1 MSQPFPV
8 QNSTLSANAL
18 AELVY
23 QEYPLRSFPV
33 CKFWRKG
40 MADTYRIE
48 AGNQL
53 FFLKVS
59 MASRR
64 SRKDVDEEVRLLLH
78 LARGGVG
85 VAVPIESINGRYVLA
100 LPALEGERYAVLFEG
115 AKGTEGTT
123 DLHRRELGR
132 MVARMH
138 QCADSLD
145 PPYDRDCLE
154 LEHLLDDNLACIEAF
169 MAHRPEDYEI
179 IARIAKYAKEVVTV
193 ALPRRNPEHGICHGD
208 LHGGDVLYSPE
219 GVPVI
224 FDFDSSGCGWRALD
238 IAVFGGSSDWMDTNQ
253 ETEVRRQREIAQF
266 LDGYTSVRELS
277 SGELEVLKLDSAV
290 HHIFLMGLALR
301 YWSNRDGWY
310 WADDSFIDWHMK
322 WFRHWIEHHSI

>member
-1 MSQPFPV
+1 MSQLFPV

-23 QEYPLRSFPV
+23 QEYPLQGSPI

-85 VAVPIESINGRYVLA
+85 VSAPIESIDGRYVLA
-100 LPALEGERYAVLFEG
+100 LPAPEGERYAVLFAG
-115 AKGTEGTT
+115 AKETEGTT

-132 MVARMH
+132 MVAAMH
-138 QCADSLD
+138 QCADGLE
-145 PPYDRDCLE
+145 PPYDRDCFE
-154 LEHLLDDNLACIEAF
+154 LEHLVDDSLACIEPL
-169 MAHRPEDYEI
+169 MLNRREDYEI
-179 IARIAKYAKEVVTV
+179 IARIAQLAKAVVT
-193 ALPRRNPEHGICHGD
+193 ATLPRRNPEHG
-208 LHGGDVLYSPE
+208 V
-219 GVPVI
+219 
-224 FDFDSSGCGWRALD
+224 
-238 IAVFGGSSDWMDTNQ
+238 
-253 ETEVRRQREIAQF
+253 
-266 LDGYTSVRELS
+266 
-277 SGELEVLKLDSAV
+277 
-290 HHIFLMGLALR
+290 
-301 YWSNRDGWY
+301 
-310 WADDSFIDWHMK
+310 
-322 WFRHWIEHHSI
+322 

>member
-1 MSQPFPV
+1 MSLLFPV

-18 AELVY
+18 AELARR
-23 QEYPLRSFPV
+23 EYPLQGPPV

-48 AGNQL
+48 AGSQL
-53 FFLKVS
+53 FFLKVY
-59 MASRR
+59 MAARR

-85 VAVPIESINGRYVLA
+85 VSVPIESINGRYILA
-100 LPALEGERYAVLFEG
+100 LSAPEGERYAVLFEG

-123 DLHRRELGR
+123 GQHQRELGR
-132 MVARMH
+132 MVAAMH
-138 QCADSLD
+138 QCADRLEPS
-145 PPYDRDCLE
+145 YDRDCFE
-154 LEHLLDDNLACIEAF
+154 LEHLLDDSLACIEPL
-169 MAHRPEDYEI
+169 MVNRPEDYEI
-179 IARIAKYAKEVVTV
+179 IARIARHARAVVT
-193 ALPRRNPEHGICHGD
+193 ATLPRRKPEHGVCHGD
-208 LHGGDVLYSPE
+208 LHGGDVLYSPD
-219 GVPVI
+219 GAPLI

-238 IAVFGGSSDWMDTNQ
+238 IAVFGGSSDWMDTSQ
-253 ETEVRRQREIAQF
+253 ETEVRRQREVAQF

-277 SGELEVLKLDSAV
+277 GGELEVLKLDSAV
-290 HHIFLMGLALR
+290 HHIYLMGLVLR
-301 YWSNRDGWY
+301 YWTIRDGWY